1 MSRNTMSGPILVEET
16 EFLDQ
21 NQDKFVR
28 EYPNRYLLIKRRE
41 LVGSF
46 DTQTEAVDEGI
57 RLFCAGPFL
66 VRKAGENAPVLSNP
80 ALALGVPLRANIGDP
95 L

>member
-1 MSRNTMSGPILVEET
+1 MSGNTISGPILVEET
-16 EFLDQ
+16 EFLEK
-21 NQDKFVR
+21 NRDKFVR
-28 EYPNRYLLIKRRE
+28 EYPNQYLLIKGRE
-41 LVGSF
+41 LIGIF

-66 VRKAGENAPVLSNP
+66 VRKAGESAPVLSNP